1 MNELFFV
8 RVFAYSITPL
18 LLATAHLLL
27 DRQVRTTAQR
37 IELFI
42 VYLLAISVGANGL
55 GGAFGHLFLSDLI
68 AEGVGWPTGSPFQLE
83 MGFANLLIGVLGI
96 MAINRRDGFRT
107 AAILATTI
115 LGVGATIVHIIDI
128 AATGNLSPGNTI
140 INLGNL
146 LDPALLIG
154 LTWLASR
161 NPDADTESP
170 TSVRWHMRLE
180 MVAGMAAAGVGTGFG
195 IGYALN
201 SLFLWTLIGTLAGV
215 GIGIV
220 LSNRTPQ
227 GQENLVVERQL
238 DVNQSNKRSNLMSTL
253 GWIHTV
259 FGITAL
265 LAGSA
270 VVVLRKGTRWH
281 RTLGHMY
288 LTSMI
293 GLNVTALF
301 IYRLF
306 GHFGPFHWLAAS
318 SLLTLMAGLI
328 PVFTRRPKGLWL
340 ERHDPSSSTYPLS
353 GWWRLHRLRSP
364 VASLAWKMHS
374 AR

>member
-1 MNELFFV
+1 
-8 RVFAYSITPL
+8 
-18 LLATAHLLL
+18 
-27 DRQVRTTAQR
+27 
-37 IELFI
+37 
-42 VYLLAISVGANGL
+42 
-55 GGAFGHLFLSDLI
+55 
-68 AEGVGWPTGSPFQLE
+68 

-170 TSVRWHMRLE
+170 TSVGWHMRLE

-220 LSNRTPQ
+220 LSKRTPQ
-227 GQENLVVERQL
+227 EQDNLAVER
-238 DVNQSNKRSNLMSTL
+238 S
-253 GWIHTV
+253 
-259 FGITAL
+259 
-265 LAGSA
+265 
-270 VVVLRKGTRWH
+270 
-281 RTLGHMY
+281 
-288 LTSMI
+288 
-293 GLNVTALF
+293 
-301 IYRLF
+301 
-306 GHFGPFHWLAAS
+306 
-318 SLLTLMAGLI
+318 
-328 PVFTRRPKGLWL
+328 
-340 ERHDPSSSTYPLS
+340 
-353 GWWRLHRLRSP
+353 
-364 VASLAWKMHS
+364 
-374 AR
+374 